1 MYQKTS
7 KYIYY
12 SIIFAFH
19 CTNLFFIPMFYR
31 FFFTKRLGV
40 LETVK
45 MITEVDLGTVH
56 YPELHFLHFFFS
68 V

>member
-1 MYQKTS
+1 
-7 KYIYY
+7 
-12 SIIFAFH
+12 
-19 CTNLFFIPMFYR
+19 MFYR